1 MQFLFIN
8 KSQKNQKHFIRQNTT
23 TFVFEERLNRAN
35 PWWTRPDAIDD
46 DPAIVKVGRSL
57 LQRAVG
63 EQHRLEA
70 RDRTHLL
77 CGPRRVGKTTLLKM
91 EIKRLLGE
99 GVPPACLLYFS
110 FDSDIRP
117 ADIYAVVDEYFAMQ
131 RAAGRRFLLF
141 DEITS
146 VKNWHKAVKNMLDG
160 GKLRGCTLA
169 VTGSQATG
177 VVGPA
182 GHLAGRGD
190 RPMDDTLEA
199 VLDPMSFGEYAAL
212 RDPEIRAEMRRLSL
226 DSGRARLDAVQRL
239 MDGELPGPVKGLLA
253 STTALNVHFRSY
265 LLAGGMPA
273 VANQFAAENTIPD
286 ETFDYHEA
294 VLRTDAM
301 GAGLRYGT
309 VARMLPPVARSVGST
324 TSWSSLRDAAM
335 IESHRLMEDYAGA
348 LSDMFL
354 LRVIH
359 RYDSSGDAPKTNAPK
374 KVYFR
379 DPFSFNVAATS
390 GMQDRFAR
398 AAGAVDDA
406 QAAGRA
412 AEQAVAGH
420 VARLASAMNGRADPL
435 GHRDLVF
442 YWKSRRGREVDFVM
456 RAGGGRGGRLVPI
469 EVKWQSRIRRDD
481 MYGIFDFR
489 KAAALCGGGMVLS
502 RDEAREQSGLAVVP
516 AAVFALLAA

>member
-1 MQFLFIN
+1 MLIN
-8 KSQKNQKHFIRQNTT
+8 KSQKTQKPFIIYNTT
-23 TFVFEERLNRAN
+23 AFVFEDRLSDAN
-35 PWWTRPDAIDD
+35 PWWSSPDAINDD
-46 DPAIVKVGRSL
+46 SAIVKMERSPL
-57 LQRAVG
+57 KRAVG
-63 EQHRLEA
+63 ERHRLEA
-70 RDRTHLL
+70 RDRTYLL

-91 EIKRLLGE
+91 EIRRLLGE
-99 GVPPACLLYFS
+99 GVPPDRLLYFS
-110 FDSDIRP
+110 FDSDVRP
-117 ADIYAVVDEYFAMQ
+117 ADIYAIVDEYFAMH
-131 RAAGRRFLLF
+131 RGAGRRFLLF
-141 DEITS
+141 DEVTS

-177 VVGPA
+177 VVGPV

-199 VLDPMSFGEYAAL
+199 VLDPMSFGEYASL
-212 RDPEIRAEMRRLSL
+212 RDPEIRAELRRLSL
-226 DSGRARLDAVQRL
+226 DSGRARLDAVRR
-239 MDGELPGPVKGLLA
+239 MTDGELPDPVRGLLA

-273 VANQFAAENTIPD
+273 VANHLAAENTIPD

-294 VLRTDAM
+294 ALRTDAM

-309 VARMLPPVARSVGST
+309 VARMLPPVARSVGSPV
-324 TSWSSLRDAAM
+324 SWSSLRDAAT

-354 LRVIH
+354 LRVIY
-359 RYDSSGDAPKTNAPK
+359 RYDPSGDAPKTNVPK

-379 DPFSFNVAATS
+379 DPFPFNVAATS
-390 GMQDRFAR
+390 GMRDRFAR

-406 QAAGRA
+406 QTAGRA

-420 VARLASAMNGRADPL
+420 VARLASAMDSRADPL
-435 GHRDLVF
+435 GHRDNVF

-456 RAGGGRGGRLVPI
+456 RAAGGGRGGRLVPI
-469 EVKWQSRIRRDD
+469 EVKWQSRVRRDD

-489 KAAALCGGGMVLS
+489 KAVAPGAGGMVLS
-502 RDEAREQSGLAVVP
+502 KSEAREQSGLTIVP
-516 AAVFALLAA
+516 AAIFALLAA